1 MNQRILL
8 LSLMAVILA
17 GSASALD
24 SYTLGDLGS
33 DALNSL
39 AGVGADIFSHWILL
53 LAAAAALGIVV
64 VFLLLAFIFI
74 RGFRP

>member
-1 MNQRILL
+1 MPGLL
-8 LSLMAVILA
+8 AFMLA
-17 GSASALD
+17 GSAQALD
-24 SYTLGDLGS
+24 SYTLGDLGA

-39 AGVGADIFSHWILL
+39 TGIGADILSHWILL

-64 VFLLLAFIFI
+64 IFTLLAFVFL

>member
-1 MNQRILL
+1 MLGLL
-8 LSLMAVILA
+8 AYMLV
-17 GSASALD
+17 GSAQALD
-24 SYTLGDLGS
+24 SYTLGDLGA
-33 DALNSL
+33 DALNSM